1 MNQEIQEVDKVDN
14 KLHII
19 SIDKGD
25 DEFPSSRSSNN
36 KNNNKMFKNKNNN
49 NENPAVSMK
58 DFLQV
63 KDEIRLL
70 NQKMDL
76 LLQTI
81 QNLDKSN
88 NGNNSFNNNSNN
100 NNYNKNNSRSHT

>member
-1 MNQEIQEVDKVDN
+1 MNREIHEVDQVDN
-14 KLHII
+14 KLNII

-25 DEFPSSRSSNN
+25 DESPSSRSSNN
-36 KNNNKMFKNKNNN
+36 NNNKMFKNNN
-49 NENPAVSMK
+49 NENSVVSMK

-63 KDEIRLL
+63 KDEIRQL

-81 QNLDKSN
+81 QNLDK
-88 NGNNSFNNNSNN
+88 NNSYNNNNNNHN
-100 NNYNKNNSRSHT
+100 NNYNKNNSRHHT

>member
-1 MNQEIQEVDKVDN
+1 MNREIHEVDQVDN
-14 KLHII
+14 KLNII

-25 DEFPSSRSSNN
+25 DESPSSRSSNN
-36 KNNNKMFKNKNNN
+36 NNNKMFKNNN
-49 NENPAVSMK
+49 NENSVVSMK

-63 KDEIRLL
+63 KDEIRQL

-88 NGNNSFNNNSNN
+88 NNGNNSFNNNNNNN